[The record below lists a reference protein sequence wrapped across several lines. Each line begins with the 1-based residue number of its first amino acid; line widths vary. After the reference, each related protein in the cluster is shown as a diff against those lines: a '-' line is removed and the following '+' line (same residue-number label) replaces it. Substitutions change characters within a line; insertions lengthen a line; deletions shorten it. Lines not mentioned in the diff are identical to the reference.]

1 MGGSFKTDPGHSN
14 ERLRPLRLAMRKEH
28 LFGTAKEL
36 VEDLPSWV
44 LDGADEESMTLSC
57 TREGGFLKGP
67 SKVKIQIDGPDE
79 IPNSTVH
86 VSSETASGLL
96 KSDKAV
102 VLEFMV
108 RFHGRV
114 C

>member
-36 VEDLPSWV
+36 VEDLPNLSAAAT
-44 LDGADEESMTLSC
+44 LADLPPRLPKLPQSYISRDTVVQEIKSC
-57 TREGGFLKGP
+57 KT
-67 SKVKIQIDGPDE
+67 I
-79 IPNSTVH
+79 
-86 VSSETASGLL
+86 
-96 KSDKAV
+96 
-102 VLEFMV
+102 
-108 RFHGRV
+108 